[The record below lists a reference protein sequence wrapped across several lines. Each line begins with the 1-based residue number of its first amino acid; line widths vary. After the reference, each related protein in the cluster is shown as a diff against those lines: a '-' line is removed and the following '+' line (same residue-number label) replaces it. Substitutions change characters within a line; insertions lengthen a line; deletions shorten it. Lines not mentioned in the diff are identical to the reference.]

1 MQSDQ
6 FECIDG
12 DSDRYKSLIS
22 PQKKQNKH
30 KRRHIDIVTSN
41 SRMIYLLKRS
51 EAQILTVRII
61 HREETSSRVT

>member
-22 PQKKQNKH
+22 PQKKTKQ
-30 KRRHIDIVTSN
+30 T
-41 SRMIYLLKRS
+41 
-51 EAQILTVRII
+51 
-61 HREETSSRVT
+61 